1 MGQRKFYVHRL
12 VVHAKTG
19 FSLDAR
25 TWQTEHLAGT
35 ELYEADL
42 GAGWCLGTW
51 DGLTLQ
57 EWDADVEDWEPTPGE
72 LRTSARQQLARYRRG
87 SMWA

>member
-1 MGQRKFYVHRL
+1 M
-12 VVHAKTG
+12 VVHAQTG
-19 FSLDAR
+19 NSLNAR

-42 GAGWCLGTW
+42 AAGWCLGTW
-51 DGLTLQ
+51 DGLAVQ
-57 EWDADVEDWEPTPGE
+57 FWDVDAAEWEPPPDE
-72 LRTSARQQLARYRRG
+72 FRFAARQQLARYRHG